1 MSLITRCPACAT
13 TFKVVPDQ
21 LRISDGWVRC
31 GQCTEVFDATAN
43 LVEEGTAPAGAGPL
57 GHGVQAAS
65 RSPRPEPPAFLR
77 AAATPSSSLS
87 ASPLQTRAS
96 LAERPL
102 PQDAMQA
109 SAPAPA
115 PVSVPVPVSGVAPM
129 PAAPTPAPRPSRE
142 PVMPELVMPD
152 LVLPPPPSP
161 VRALSPELPAPAVE
175 PVVPRSA
182 DELLAEQLARLDLDL
197 STPDV
202 RGQVEPTLD
211 EDDLGLDLG
220 AVFASQIEPDEP
232 EEPHV
237 PIEFA
242 SVTEPAEP
250 RVRPQ
255 GDRFPVLSVPELDL
269 PGTPRP
275 PRTDPPGVTL
285 AALRFPDDP
294 APAAAPSPEEPTPA
308 LKTEPVLHE
317 PGLREE
323 VSPSLLSESTA
334 VDAPGDLSTQWA
346 AETPARAMAA
356 APMRRA
362 EDEVD
367 AFGPDVLKGLQFL
380 RRARREAFWRR
391 PLVRGVLG
399 LAVLLLSGL
408 LVIQWA
414 LHERARLAAAE
425 PGLRPVLQAL
435 CDAVGCDLVPLRR
448 IESLVIE
455 SSAFNK
461 THGEGFQLALA
472 IRNTGALPLG
482 MPAAELSLTD
492 SQDQAVLRRVFLP
505 AELGAPP
512 TLGPGAEWTAALPVR
527 VAGAAGLRIA
537 GYRVLVFY
545 P

>member
-1 MSLITRCPACAT
+1 
-13 TFKVVPDQ
+13 
-21 LRISDGWVRC
+21 
-31 GQCTEVFDATAN
+31 
-43 LVEEGTAPAGAGPL
+43 
-57 GHGVQAAS
+57 
-65 RSPRPEPPAFLR
+65 
-77 AAATPSSSLS
+77 
-87 ASPLQTRAS
+87 
-96 LAERPL
+96 
-102 PQDAMQA
+102 
-109 SAPAPA
+109 
-115 PVSVPVPVSGVAPM
+115 
-129 PAAPTPAPRPSRE
+129 
-142 PVMPELVMPD
+142 MPD
-152 LVLPPPPSP
+152 LVLPPPPAP
-161 VRALSPELPAPAVE
+161 VRAPSPEPPAPVVE
-175 PVVPRSA
+175 PAVPRSA

-197 STPDV
+197 ATPDA
-202 RGQVEPTLD
+202 RRQVEPTLD
-211 EDDLGLDLG
+211 EDDLGLDLRE
-220 AVFASQIEPDEP
+220 VFAQQPEPDEP
-232 EEPHV
+232 RV
-237 PIEFA
+237 QVEF
-242 SVTEPAEP
+242 SPVTEPAEP

-269 PGTPRP
+269 PGTPRA

-294 APAAAPSPEEPTPA
+294 LPPADPGPEELTSPA
-308 LKTEPVLHE
+308 KTEPVLHE
-317 PGLREE
+317 PSLGEE
-323 VSPSLLSESTA
+323 VSPSLLSESAA

-346 AETPARAMAA
+346 AETPVQAMTA
-356 APMRRA
+356 APARRA

-399 LAVLLLSGL
+399 LTVLLLSGL
-408 LVIQWA
+408 LVLQWA
-414 LHERARLAAAE
+414 VHERARLAAAE
-425 PGLRPVLQAL
+425 PGLRPALQAL
-435 CDAVGCDLVPLRR
+435 CDVVGCELAPLRR

-512 TLGPGAEWTAALPVR
+512 TLGPGAEWNAALPVR
-527 VAGAAGLRIA
+527 VSGAAALRIA

>member
-43 LVEEGTAPAGAGPL
+43 LVEEGDPSAGAGL
-57 GHGVQAAS
+57 LASGAQTHS

-77 AAATPSSSLS
+77 AAAHVSPAPVTPAPVLR
-87 ASPLQTRAS
+87 AAPL
-96 LAERPL
+96 
-102 PQDAMQA
+102 
-109 SAPAPA
+109 SAPAQAPAQAPVPASPGLAASPALAPPA
-115 PVSVPVPVSGVAPM
+115 PS
-129 PAAPTPAPRPSRE
+129 PRPSRE

-152 LVLPPPPSP
+152 LVLPAPPPP
-161 VRALSPELPAPAVE
+161 VRVSPPEPAAAAAEPA
-175 PVVPRSA
+175 VPRSA

-197 STPDV
+197 ATPEA
-202 RGQVEPTLD
+202 RRQVEPTLD
-211 EDDLGLDLG
+211 EDDLGLELG
-220 AVFASQIEPDEP
+220 DVFVPRFDPDEP
-232 EEPHV
+232 HAQLDALPAVEPE
-237 PIEFA
+237 PA
-242 SVTEPAEP
+242 PAEP
-250 RVRPQ
+250 RARPQ

-294 APAAAPSPEEPTPA
+294 APAHAPGPEVPPLAAP
-308 LKTEPVLHE
+308 KTEPVPHGPAE
-317 PGLREE
+317 PALADE
-323 VSPSLLSESTA
+323 VSPSLLSESAA

-346 AETPARAMAA
+346 AETPAQPRVA
-356 APMRRA
+356 APVRRA

-391 PLVRGVLG
+391 PLVRGG
-399 LAVLLLSGL
+399 LSLVALLLSAL
-408 LVIQWA
+408 LLGQWA
-414 LHERARLAAAE
+414 VHERARLVAAE
-425 PGLRPVLQAL
+425 PALRPALQAL
-435 CDAVGCDLVPLRR
+435 CDVVGCELSPLRR
-448 IESLVIE
+448 IESFVIE

-472 IRNTGALPLG
+472 IRNTGALPLS

-512 TLGPGAEWTAALPVR
+512 TLGPGAEWSAALPVR
-527 VAGAAGLRIA
+527 VAGAASLRIA

>member
-43 LVEEGTAPAGAGPL
+43 LVQEGDASPLATSGP
-57 GHGVQAAS
+57 AAS
-65 RSPRPEPPAFLR
+65 RSHRPEPPAFLR
-77 AAATPSSSLS
+77 APAHSPVSAMPAAAPV
-87 ASPLQTRAS
+87 A
-96 LAERPL
+96 
-102 PQDAMQA
+102 
-109 SAPAPA
+109 APAPTHPPASVADHA
-115 PVSVPVPVSGVAPM
+115 PLPASAVQPVLATQPP
-129 PAAPTPAPRPSRE
+129 PAPPPPARPSRE

-152 LVLPPPPSP
+152 LVLPPPPLPPPPPVQP
-161 VRALSPELPAPAVE
+161 VRVHAPESPASAPVAEPA
-175 PVVPRSA
+175 VPRSA
-182 DELLAEQLARLDLDL
+182 DDLLAEQLARLDLDL
-197 STPDV
+197 DLATSDA
-202 RGQVEPTLD
+202 RRQVEPTLD
-211 EDDLGLDLG
+211 DDEFALDLHD
-220 AVFASQIEPDEP
+220 VFAPQP
-232 EEPHV
+232 EVDAPPV
-237 PIEFA
+237 RVDFA
-242 SVTEPAEP
+242 PMAEPAEP

-269 PGTPRP
+269 PGAPQP
-275 PRTDPPGVTL
+275 PRADPPGVTL

-294 APAAAPSPEEPTPA
+294 APADAPGPELPPAAP
-308 LKTEPVLHE
+308 KTDSMLNAA
-317 PGLREE
+317 GLVDE
-323 VSPSLLSESTA
+323 VSPSLLSESVA
-334 VDAPGDLSTQWA
+334 ADAPGDLSTQWA
-346 AETPARAMAA
+346 AEAPAQAMAA
-356 APMRRA
+356 APARRA

-391 PLVRGVLG
+391 PWVRAGLG

-408 LVIQWA
+408 LLLQWA

-425 PGLRPVLQAL
+425 PALRPTLQAL
-435 CDAVGCDLVPLRR
+435 CDVTGCELAPLRR
-448 IESLVIE
+448 IEAFVIE

-505 AELGAPP
+505 TELGAPP
-512 TLGPGAEWTAALPVR
+512 MLGPGAEWNATLPVR
-527 VAGAAGLRIA
+527 VAGAATLRIA

>member
-1 MSLITRCPACAT
+1 M
-13 TFKVVPDQ
+13 
-21 LRISDGWVRC
+21 
-31 GQCTEVFDATAN
+31 
-43 LVEEGTAPAGAGPL
+43 
-57 GHGVQAAS
+57 
-65 RSPRPEPPAFLR
+65 PEL
-77 AAATPSSSLS
+77 
-87 ASPLQTRAS
+87 
-96 LAERPL
+96 
-102 PQDAMQA
+102 
-109 SAPAPA
+109 
-115 PVSVPVPVSGVAPM
+115 
-129 PAAPTPAPRPSRE
+129 
-142 PVMPELVMPD
+142 VMPELVMPD
-152 LVLPPPPSP
+152 LVLPPPPAP
-161 VRALSPELPAPAVE
+161 VRVPAPEAPAAE

-197 STPDV
+197 ATPDA
-202 RGQVEPTLD
+202 RRQVEPTLD
-211 EDDLGLDLG
+211 EDDLGLDLRE
-220 AVFASQIEPDEP
+220 VFSPQPEP
-232 EEPHV
+232 EEPRV
-237 PIEFA
+237 QVEFA
-242 SVTEPAEP
+242 PVTESVEP

-275 PRTDPPGVTL
+275 PRADPPGVTL

-294 APAAAPSPEEPTPA
+294 APPAAPAAPGVAEPVPP
-308 LKTEPVLHE
+308 LKTEPVRHE
-317 PGLREE
+317 PGLADE
-323 VSPSLLSESTA
+323 VSPSLLSESAA

-346 AETPARAMAA
+346 AETPAQAMAA
-356 APMRRA
+356 APAPAPARRA

-408 LVIQWA
+408 LVLQWA
-414 LHERARLAAAE
+414 LHERARLVAAE
-425 PGLRPVLQAL
+425 PGLRPALQAL
-435 CDAVGCDLVPLRR
+435 CDVVGCDLAPLRR

-472 IRNTGALPLG
+472 VRNTGALPLG

-512 TLGPGAEWTAALPVR
+512 TLGPGAEWSATLPVR
-527 VAGAAGLRIA
+527 VAGAASLRIA